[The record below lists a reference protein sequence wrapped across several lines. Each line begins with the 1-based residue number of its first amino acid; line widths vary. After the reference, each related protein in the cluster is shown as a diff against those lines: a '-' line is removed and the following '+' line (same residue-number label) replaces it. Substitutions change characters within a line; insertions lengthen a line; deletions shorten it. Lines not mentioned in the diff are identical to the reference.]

1 MSKTWKKIPESTM
14 RKIRKLAHIYNTQ
27 DMESLM
33 IQVFSWGFYPVD
45 EWDFRLVNQPH
56 WILYWNPTPGLKLE
70 VGRKIVEPNPDR
82 IYLFA
87 PHTRFSGNEVK
98 PFIQFYLHFSV
109 GEPFNRVRN
118 RLFTFPAENFP
129 EMMLE
134 AAHHRGRLTRSLYL
148 QQIALAA
155 LAKVPLNAFAPDKR
169 MPLDQRICL
178 VLDQIDRDPAKAGS
192 VEELSASVR
201 MSPNNFHR
209 KFADATNTTPKQYIL
224 RRRLEHARYLLM
236 HSSLN
241 IDEIASES
249 GFQNRYHFS
258 KTFKNYYVFPP
269 VAYRKMMER
278 THSTSKPCKT
288 ASRD

>member
-98 PFIQFYLHFSV
+98 PFIQF
-109 GEPFNRVRN
+109 
-118 RLFTFPAENFP
+118 LFAFQ
-129 EMMLE
+129 
-134 AAHHRGRLTRSLYL
+134 RGRT
-148 QQIALAA
+148 
-155 LAKVPLNAFAPDKR
+155 V
-169 MPLDQRICL
+169 
-178 VLDQIDRDPAKAGS
+178 
-192 VEELSASVR
+192 
-201 MSPNNFHR
+201 
-209 KFADATNTTPKQYIL
+209 
-224 RRRLEHARYLLM
+224 
-236 HSSLN
+236 
-241 IDEIASES
+241 
-249 GFQNRYHFS
+249 
-258 KTFKNYYVFPP
+258 
-269 VAYRKMMER
+269 
-278 THSTSKPCKT
+278 
-288 ASRD
+288 

>member
-1 MSKTWKKIPESTM
+1 M
-14 RKIRKLAHIYNTQ
+14 
-27 DMESLM
+27 
-33 IQVFSWGFYPVD
+33 
-45 EWDFRLVNQPH
+45 
-56 WILYWNPTPGLKLE
+56 
-70 VGRKIVEPNPDR
+70 
-82 IYLFA
+82 
-87 PHTRFSGNEVK
+87 
-98 PFIQFYLHFSV
+98 
-109 GEPFNRVRN
+109 
-118 RLFTFPAENFP
+118 
-129 EMMLE
+129 
-134 AAHHRGRLTRSLYL
+134 TRSLYL

-258 KTFKNYYVFPP
+258 KTFKII
-269 VAYRKMMER
+269 M
-278 THSTSKPCKT
+278 S
-288 ASRD
+288 SRRWLTVR